1 MLTPSGR
8 TATVL
13 RYLLEGVVTICAAYA
28 SIFLFTWA
36 LGQLAMARFWEP
48 WVRRFGLL
56 AIQIPSALVALA
68 SGFAIGTVVGL
79 VFGRR
84 ALYIA
89 TLAGV
94 LAAIAWLVG
103 AATYPEGGSLWSS
116 AIAATTIAV
125 GLIMGSICTRRIRH
139 A

>member
-36 LGQLAMARFWEP
+36 LGQFAMARFWEP
-48 WVRRFGLL
+48 WVRRLGLL
-56 AIQIPSALVALA
+56 AIEIPSALVALA
-68 SGFAIGTVVGL
+68 SGFAIGAVVGL

-89 TLAGV
+89 ALAGV
-94 LAAIAWLVG
+94 LAAIARLVG
-103 AATYPEGGSLWSS
+103 AATYPGGSLWSS
-116 AIAATTIAV
+116 GIAATTTAV
-125 GLIMGSICTRRIRH
+125 GLIMGSICTRRIGH